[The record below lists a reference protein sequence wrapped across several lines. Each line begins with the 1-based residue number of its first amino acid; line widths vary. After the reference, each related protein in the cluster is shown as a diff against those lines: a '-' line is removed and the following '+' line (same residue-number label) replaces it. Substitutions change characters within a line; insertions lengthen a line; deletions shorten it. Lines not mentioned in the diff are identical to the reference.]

1 MVSCAER
8 SRSGL
13 AGAPSYP
20 ACAISVRTCSSGAS
34 HCLPFDVNLIQVIWP
49 QPMRI
54 SLKGTDSFRYNEL
67 TFHAIMY
74 GLAAASQGFHP
85 LAWTPKQ
92 NLVLVT
98 SSFSPPHKKNDQKN
112 SRGARLT
119 TRQTIA
125 SPTPVHIKISAP
137 ISKKILSRNRTHIP
151 KNLSHLDLNRLC
163 ASKSAQRAHLATD
176 VTSAT
181 SAGTM

>member
-74 GLAAASQGFHP
+74 GLAAASQGVFHA

-92 NLVLVT
+92 NLVT
-98 SSFSPPHKKNDQKN
+98 SSFSLPHKKNDQKN

-125 SPTPVHIKISAP
+125 SPTPVPIKISSP
-137 ISKKILSRNRTHIP
+137 ISE
-151 KNLSHLDLNRLC
+151 KNLSHLDLNRLVPPNLLKEC
-163 ASKSAQRAHLATD
+163 TRLQ
-176 VTSAT
+176 
-181 SAGTM
+181 M

>member
-1 MVSCAER
+1 MVSWPAR
-8 SRSGL
+8 PRFGL
-13 AGAPSYP
+13 ADAPWYP
-20 ACAISVRTCSSGAS
+20 VCTIRVKTCSSGAS

-125 SPTPVHIKISAP
+125 SPTPVPIKISSP
-137 ISKKILSRNRTHIP
+137 ISE
-151 KNLSHLDLNRLC
+151 KNLSHLDLNRLVPPNLLKEC
-163 ASKSAQRAHLATD
+163 TRLQ
-176 VTSAT
+176 
-181 SAGTM
+181 M